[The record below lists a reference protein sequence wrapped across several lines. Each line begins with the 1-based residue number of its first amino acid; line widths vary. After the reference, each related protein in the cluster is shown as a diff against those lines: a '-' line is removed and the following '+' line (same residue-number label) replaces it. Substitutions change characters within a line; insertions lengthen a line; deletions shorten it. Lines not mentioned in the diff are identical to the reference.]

1 MLFQCKKNRC
11 SRLLMVFQVPAVRE
25 RYIYCLTVCF
35 CEAWATWISRRLFP
49 IQVSYFDG
57 YTTKPTLIF
66 CAWQLISESVSM
78 RILTHLYALVHA
90 STASCL
96 YCNGAIL
103 WNRYKRQSP
112 SLKLFRTPL
121 KAIRNLDLRPKTK
134 SYRFKNFGCRE
145 LT

>member
-1 MLFQCKKNRC
+1 M
-11 SRLLMVFQVPAVRE
+11 
-25 RYIYCLTVCF
+25 
-35 CEAWATWISRRLFP
+35 FP

-112 SLKLFRTPL
+112 SLKLFRTLL

-145 LT
+145 LTQNNRPWFDGQMELLSLSFQYILWRIKSEAVGKIAITT